1 MDRRVTYPSLPRPS
15 APAPPA
21 PDTTQAEADAPA
33 GLPSRAGE
41 APGQREG
48 HGAGRPLA
56 ERDGDAQLL
65 SARLVASRRPG
76 QWVSAAVL
84 LLLLAMAVHTVV
96 TNGRFQWN
104 LVGSYFL
111 SWSIL
116 HGLLLTLWLTAA
128 VMVCGFLIG
137 IGLAAMR
144 LSSNPVLRTISFS
157 YVWLVRSV
165 PPLVQLLFWY
175 EIASLYPQLSLGIP
189 FGHEFVTVKTAHLFT
204 GILAAF
210 VGLTVDT
217 AAFSAEIVRGG
228 LVSVERGQSEAAET
242 LGLSRGRI
250 FRRIVLPQ
258 AMPAIVPAAGNL
270 LIGLLKATSIV
281 SVIAVQDLLYSAQL
295 IYQANFLVI
304 PLLLVA
310 TLWYIVLTTLLSVGQ
325 YFIERH
331 YARGKRRDSGGG
343 RSLWQI
349 GRGNLPVFGR
359 VRNDIAGL
367 A

>member
-1 MDRRVTYPSLPRPS
+1 VSVQ
-15 APAPPA
+15 PPDQLIA
-21 PDTTQAEADAPA
+21 
-33 GLPSRAGE
+33 
-41 APGQREG
+41 
-48 HGAGRPLA
+48 RPLA
-56 ERDGDAQLL
+56 RREEDERLL
-65 SARLVASRRPG
+65 AARLVTSRRPG
-76 QWVSAAVL
+76 QWVGAAVL
-84 LLLLAMAVHTVV
+84 LVLFAMLVHTVV

-104 LVGSYFL
+104 VVGDYFV
-111 SWSIL
+111 SRSIL
-116 HGLLLTLWLTAA
+116 DGLVLTLWLTAA
-128 VMVCGFLIG
+128 VMACGFVLG

-144 LSSNPVLRTISFS
+144 LSTNPILRSLSFG

-165 PPLVQLLFWY
+165 PLLVQLLFWY

-228 LVSVERGQSEAAET
+228 IVSVERGQSEAAEA

-258 AMPAIVPAAGNL
+258 AMPAIVPSTGNL

-281 SVIAVQDLLYSAQL
+281 SVIAVQDLLYSVQL
-295 IYQANFLVI
+295 IYQENFLI
-304 PLLLVA
+304 MPLLMVA
-310 TLWYIVLTTLLSVGQ
+310 TLWYIILTTLLSIGQ
-325 YFIERH
+325 YFIERY
-331 YARGKRRDSGGG
+331 YARGKRGDSPLG
-343 RSLWQI
+343 RGLWQI
-349 GRGNLPVFGR
+349 ALGNLPVFGR
-359 VRNDIAGL
+359 TRNDLAGL

>member
-1 MDRRVTYPSLPRPS
+1 VTSPPLSGSPGPVAPDAGQPS
-15 APAPPA
+15 ADGPAARDASAHDASRIVERPLVGR
-21 PDTTQAEADAPA
+21 EAD
-33 GLPSRAGE
+33 
-41 APGQREG
+41 
-48 HGAGRPLA
+48 
-56 ERDGDAQLL
+56 DQLL
-65 SARLVASRRPG
+65 TARLVGARRPG
-76 QWVSAAVL
+76 QWVGAVL
-84 LLLLAMAVHTVV
+84 VLVLFAMLVHTLV
-96 TNGRFQWN
+96 TNGRFQWGV
-104 LVGSYFL
+104 VGDYFVYG
-111 SWSIL
+111 SIMR
-116 HGLLLTLWLTAA
+116 GLLLTLWLTAA
-128 VMVCGFLIG
+128 VMACGFLLG

-144 LSSNPVLRTISFS
+144 LSSNPILRTLSFG

-228 LVSVERGQSEAAET
+228 ILSVERGQSEAAEA

-258 AMPAIVPAAGNL
+258 AMPAIVPSTGNL

-281 SVIAVQDLLYSAQL
+281 SVIAVQDLLYSVQL
-295 IYQANFLVI
+295 IYQQNFLI
-304 PLLLVA
+304 MPLLMVA
-310 TLWYIVLTTLLSVGQ
+310 TLWYIILTTVLSIGQ
-325 YFIERH
+325 YFIERY
-331 YARGKRRDSGGG
+331 YARGKRRDSGLDRG
-343 RSLWQI
+343 LWQI
-349 GRGNLPVFGR
+349 ALGNLPVFGR
-359 VRNDIAGL
+359 MRNDLAGL

>member
-1 MDRRVTYPSLPRPS
+1 MPGPPGPVAPDADQPIAVGPARAAVRDASPHDPGRVT
-15 APAPPA
+15 
-21 PDTTQAEADAPA
+21 
-33 GLPSRAGE
+33 
-41 APGQREG
+41 
-48 HGAGRPLA
+48 GRPLVA
-56 ERDGDAQLL
+56 RDEDDRLL
-65 SARLVASRRPG
+65 SARLVGARRPG
-76 QWVSAAVL
+76 QWVGALLVL
-84 LLLLAMAVHTVV
+84 VLFAMLVHTLV
-96 TNGRFQWN
+96 TNGRFQWGV
-104 LVGSYFL
+104 VGDYFV
-111 SWSIL
+111 SGSIMR
-116 HGLLLTLWLTAA
+116 GLLLTLWLTAA
-128 VMVCGFLIG
+128 VMSCGFLLG

-144 LSSNPVLRTISFS
+144 LSSNPVPRTLSFG

-228 LVSVERGQSEAAET
+228 ILSVERGQSEAAEA

-258 AMPAIVPAAGNL
+258 AMPAIVPSTGNL

-281 SVIAVQDLLYSAQL
+281 SVIAVQDLLYSVQL
-295 IYQANFLVI
+295 IYQQNFLI
-304 PLLLVA
+304 MPLLMVA
-310 TLWYIVLTTLLSVGQ
+310 TLWYIILTTVLSTGQ
-325 YFIERH
+325 YFIERY
-331 YARGKRRDSGGG
+331 YARGKRRDSGPG
-343 RSLWQI
+343 RGLWQI
-349 GRGNLPVFGR
+349 TRGNLPVFGR
-359 VRNDIAGL
+359 TRSDLAGL

>member
-1 MDRRVTYPSLPRPS
+1 VTS
-15 APAPPA
+15 PPMSGSPGPVA
-21 PDTTQAEADAPA
+21 PDAGQPLADGPA
-33 GLPSRAGE
+33 AQPSV
-41 APGQREG
+41 REIE
-48 HGAGRPLA
+48 RPLVGR
-56 ERDGDAQLL
+56 EEDARLL
-65 SARLVASRRPG
+65 TARLVAARRPG
-76 QWVSAAVL
+76 QWVGAVL
-84 LLLLAMAVHTVV
+84 VLVLFAMLVHTLV
-96 TNGRFQWN
+96 TNGRFQWDV
-104 LVGSYFL
+104 VGDYFV
-111 SWSIL
+111 SGSIMR
-116 HGLLLTLWLTAA
+116 GLLLTLWLTAA
-128 VMVCGFLIG
+128 VMSCGFLLG

-144 LSSNPVLRTISFS
+144 LSSNPILRTLSFG

-228 LVSVERGQSEAAET
+228 ILSVERGQSEAAEA

-258 AMPAIVPAAGNL
+258 AMPAIVPSTGNL

-281 SVIAVQDLLYSAQL
+281 SVIAVQDLLYSVQL
-295 IYQANFLVI
+295 IYQQNFLI
-304 PLLLVA
+304 MPLLMVA
-310 TLWYIVLTTLLSVGQ
+310 TLWYIILTTVLSAGQ
-325 YFIERH
+325 YFIERY
-331 YARGKRRDSGGG
+331 YARGRRHDSGRG
-343 RSLWQI
+343 RGLWQI
-349 GRGNLPVFGR
+349 TLGNLPVFGR
-359 VRNDIAGL
+359 TRSDLAGL

>member
-1 MDRRVTYPSLPRPS
+1 MPG
-15 APAPPA
+15 PPGPVA
-21 PDTTQAEADAPA
+21 PDADQPIAGGPA
-33 GLPSRAGE
+33 RA
-41 APGQREG
+41 AVRDASPHHPGHVVE
-48 HGAGRPLA
+48 RPLVD
-56 ERDGDAQLL
+56 RDEDDQLL
-65 SARLVASRRPG
+65 AARLVGARRPG
-76 QWVSAAVL
+76 QWVGALLVL
-84 LLLLAMAVHTVV
+84 VLFAMLVHTLV
-96 TNGRFQWN
+96 TNGRFQWGV
-104 LVGSYFL
+104 VGDYFV
-111 SWSIL
+111 SGSIMR
-116 HGLLLTLWLTAA
+116 GLLLTLWLTAA
-128 VMVCGFLIG
+128 VMSCGFLLG

-144 LSSNPVLRTISFS
+144 LSSNPILRTLSFG

-228 LVSVERGQSEAAET
+228 ILSVERGQSEAAEA

-258 AMPAIVPAAGNL
+258 AMPAIVPSTGNL

-281 SVIAVQDLLYSAQL
+281 SVIAVQDLLYSVQL
-295 IYQANFLVI
+295 IYQQNFLI
-304 PLLLVA
+304 MPLLMVA
-310 TLWYIVLTTLLSVGQ
+310 TLWYIILTTALSTGQ
-325 YFIERH
+325 YFIERY
-331 YARGKRRDSGGG
+331 YARGKRRDSGPG
-343 RSLWQI
+343 RGLWEI
-349 GRGNLPVFGR
+349 TRGNLPVFGR
-359 VRNDIAGL
+359 TRSDLAGL